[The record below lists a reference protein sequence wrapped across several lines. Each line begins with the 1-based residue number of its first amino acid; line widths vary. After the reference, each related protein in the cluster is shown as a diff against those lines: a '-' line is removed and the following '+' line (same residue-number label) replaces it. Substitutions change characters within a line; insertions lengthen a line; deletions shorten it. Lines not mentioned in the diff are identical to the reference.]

1 MKTFKEF
8 STEIEEAKVKKLT
21 MRGGVKQKK
30 ITTDKPGYKMAGGK
44 EVKMDPKE
52 IRAREKGAKKAVR
65 KRAAKSSQ
73 ISKARA
79 KTMKK
84 RKSVG
89 LDK

>member
-44 EVKMDPKE
+44 EKLEQGKKE
-52 IRAREKGAKKAVR
+52 LKK
-65 KRAAKSSQ
+65 
-73 ISKARA
+73 
-79 KTMKK
+79 
-84 RKSVG
+84 
-89 LDK
+89 L